1 MLLKLDVLSGPC
13 DMRVVVLLATLL
25 LAGCA
30 APPEVWRF
38 DRLDRIGGVAAHSE
52 GAPQVI
58 TTGAGP
64 AVQFDG
70 VKDILFVEKHPLTGA
85 ATFTAEAIFRP
96 EGGPF
101 EQRWMHLAEVDPKT
115 GRETNAR
122 FLFEIRVVGSDWYL
136 DAFTTG
142 TGYRQALMAPDKLH
156 PLGRWYRVAMSYD
169 GTTFR
174 SYVDGELQSEAVL
187 NFSPQG
193 EGHSSFGARINR
205 VNYFKGSVF
214 EARFTAHAL
223 QPQEFLAMPDG
234 LK

>member
-1 MLLKLDVLSGPC
+1 
-13 DMRVVVLLATLL
+13 MRLFTLFAALL

-30 APPEVWRF
+30 AQPEVWRF
-38 DRLDRIGGVAAHSE
+38 DHLDRIGGVATHPE
-52 GAPQVI
+52 GAPQI
-58 TTGAGP
+58 IATGAGP

-70 VKDILFVEKHPLTGA
+70 IKDVLFVDKHPLAGA
-85 ATFTAEAIFRP
+85 TTFTAEAIFRP

-115 GRETNAR
+115 GRESNTR

-142 TGYRQALMAPDKLH
+142 AGYRQALMAPDKLH
-156 PLGRWYRVAMSYD
+156 PLGRWYRVAMTYD

-174 SYVDGELQSEAVL
+174 SYVDGELQGAAVL
-187 NFSPQG
+187 KFSPQG
-193 EGHSSFGARINR
+193 EGRSALGARINR
-205 VNYFKGSVF
+205 VNHFHGSVF
-214 EARFTAHAL
+214 EARFTPRAL
-223 QPQEFLAMPDG
+223 QPQDFLTMPDG